1 MFFLKKIELT
11 FNPELFFE
19 LAHIHGD
26 KSSNGGTYFSRI
38 WKNKKK
44 RKSSFTHDI
53 LELFSTFEHFFL
65 VVLYSIFFL
74 FFGNFNLLYC
84 LI

>member
-11 FNPELFFE
+11 SKPELFFE

-26 KSSNGGTYFSRI
+26 KSTNGGTYFSRI

-44 RKSSFTHDI
+44 EKAHLPMI
-53 LELFSTFEHFFL
+53 
-65 VVLYSIFFL
+65 Y
-74 FFGNFNLLYC
+74 
-84 LI
+84 